1 GTAPGIRIGPK
12 TLQVLAL
19 SLTSPSMVRP
29 PSWDWGEDPL
39 SECLSAEE
47 SFMPS
52 LNPRTA
58 PPRSAPILRSFLVP
72 KTSRTI
78 SSTTSQCQ
86 MLQVPMAYPFNC
98 VSASDPMGP
107 DRR

>member
-1 GTAPGIRIGPK
+1 ESDVKHGGGTNRSKKKPGQLPASGSGRRP
-12 TLQVLAL
+12 LQVLAL

-39 SECLSAEE
+39 SECLSAPD

-58 PPRSAPILRSFLVP
+58 PPRSAPILRSFLVDR
-72 KTSRTI
+72 KSTRLN
-78 SSTTSQCQ
+78 SSH
-86 MLQVPMAYPFNC
+86 L
-98 VSASDPMGP
+98 GI
-107 DRR
+107 